1 MSFLK
6 DFILTTKSTHLLL
19 RVSLLVSV
27 VAFLAIPLKGTSQ
40 GNLLLTPK
48 RIVFEGSKRSE
59 ELNIVN
65 TGKDTARYV
74 ISFVQIR
81 MKEDGSFETI
91 TVPDS
96 AQFFA
101 DKNLRFFP
109 RSVTLAPNE
118 AQTVKVQLTNKGK
131 LEPGEYRSHLY
142 LRSVSTNQP
151 LGETDTSKAATGI
164 SIKIVPVFGFSIPMI
179 IRIGENTA
187 GADFS
192 RISVTMEKDT
202 LPYVNID
209 LNRTGNM
216 SVYGDIWVD
225 HTSPEGKVTRV
236 GLIKGLSVYTPNT
249 KRYVRVALNKDI
261 GIDYHS
267 GKLHIVYA
275 YQAAKVERVSQQEIK
290 LY

>member
-1 MSFLK
+1 MATF
-6 DFILTTKSTHLLL
+6 FA
-19 RVSLLVSV
+19 V
-27 VAFLAIPLKGTSQ
+27 PLKGTSQ

-91 TVPDS
+91 TAPDS

-118 AQTVKVQLTNKGK
+118 AQTVKVQLINKGK

-142 LRSVSTNQP
+142 LRGVASDKP
-151 LGETDTSKAATGI
+151 LDETDTSKAATGI
-164 SIKIVPVFGFSIPMI
+164 SIKIIPVFGFSIPMI

-187 GADFS
+187 AANLT

-202 LPYVNID
+202 LPYVNMD

-216 SVYGDIWVD
+216 SVYGDVWVD

-236 GLIKGLSVYTPNT
+236 GLIKGLSVYTPNL
-249 KRYVRVALNKDI
+249 KRHVRVGLNKDI

-275 YQAAKVERVSQQEIK
+275 YQAAKVERVSQEEIK